1 MTSTVY
7 QAPRGDERRL
17 ETLTQLITVAE
28 QDTLAGRVYVSA
40 DLLVTATA
48 VRTEFEAA
56 SGQLSDKLSARMQV
70 VVDKDK
76 AITRLERF
84 VRDGWAGMKRRI
96 VRQELKTAVLVYYG
110 LPESGEL
117 PTGVTQRNWLTKAST
132 LIEGDDEAAAAGFER
147 LREPTQAEIQ
157 AVYTIARA
165 AFDAV
170 PMADREYDIAQEA
183 VAALRPKVDEAL
195 ADVVRDIRYHAGRA
209 KMEKESER
217 RIMRSYGFSY
227 ITRNPTAEE
236 TVDETL
242 ETPLVVDGGDGD
254 GVETA

>member
-1 MTSTVY
+1 MATSY
-7 QAPRGDERRL
+7 RAPQGDARRL

-40 DLLVTATA
+40 EVLNAATA
-48 VRTEFEAA
+48 IHTQFEAA
-56 SGQLSDKLSARMQV
+56 NGVLSDKLSARMQLV
-70 VVDKDK
+70 ADKDA
-76 AITRLERF
+76 AIAQLERY
-84 VRDGWAGMKRRI
+84 VRDAWAGIKRRV
-96 VRQELKTAVLVYYG
+96 VRLGLKTAVLVYYG

-117 PTGVTQRNWLTKAST
+117 PQGVTQRNWLTHAAT
-132 LIEGDDEAAAAGFER
+132 IIEGDDEAAAAGFER

-157 AVYTIARA
+157 AVYATARA

-183 VAALRPKVDEAL
+183 IATLRPKVDEAL

-227 ITRNPTAEE
+227 VSRNPTAEE

-242 ETPLVVDGGDGD
+242 ETPSITADTDDGA
-254 GVETA
+254 V